1 MTYLVDSTVYI
12 DWMRAGLNPV
22 RMLAPWLRSGA
33 LAGCGIVR
41 AEVLRGM
48 VATASFRVRLMNVAY
63 ELLEGRHQ
71 VLITG
76 RVMMPTRRAGCDATP
91 SLQIEQV

>member
-1 MTYLVDSTVYI
+1 
-12 DWMRAGLNPV
+12 
-22 RMLAPWLRSGA
+22 
-33 LAGCGIVR
+33 
-41 AEVLRGM
+41 M
-48 VATASFRVRLMNVAY
+48 VATASFRVRLMNLAY